1 MWSPSS
7 SKSKWSSIP
16 SSSWS
21 TVSGHENIDV
31 TSTIL
36 IIKLYMIAPTCPG
49 LTAEQQSYEQADI
62 IHGHEPP
69 QLYYC
74 LRKLGHSA
82 SISNNVTL
90 QFKLGCHWPSLREG
104 VQRFTWLLNFA
115 FLWFRWQ
122 LTSCA
127 SCCRHWDWVA
137 TILQK
142 LQTSQEWNFM
152 FSLFS
157 LVSIKIIILNGK

>member
-1 MWSPSS
+1 MILPTSIMWSPSS

-62 IHGHEPP
+62 IHGHAPP
-69 QLYYC
+69 KQYC

-82 SISNNVTL
+82 RINNNVTL
-90 QFKLGCHWPSLREG
+90 QFKLGCHWPSLCEG
-104 VQRFTWLLNFA
+104 VQRITWLLNLA

-122 LTSCA
+122 LTSSLLC
-127 SCCRHWDWVA
+127 
-137 TILQK
+137 IL
-142 LQTSQEWNFM
+142 LQTLGLGGNNTAQTANISGMEFYV
-152 FSLFS
+152 FT
-157 LVSIKIIILNGK
+157 I